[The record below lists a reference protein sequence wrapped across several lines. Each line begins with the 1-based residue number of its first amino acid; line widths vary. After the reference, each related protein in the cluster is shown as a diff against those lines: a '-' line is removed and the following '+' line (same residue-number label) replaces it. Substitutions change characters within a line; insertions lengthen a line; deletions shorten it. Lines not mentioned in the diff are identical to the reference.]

1 MEANISTATDLRS
14 ILDAFSQLSQP
25 SSIPATPEFQH
36 HHHHHQRRNSVIL
49 YHNQSCKSAPVNHIL
64 QVGLLG
70 QMHQTS
76 FDDNGTMTL
85 RQLADR
91 CVDTYFTCW
100 VRYPLVLPRH
110 DFMTWYASQPAP
122 EDSLI
127 VNALCSLVF
136 RHAVTHHYSAGLEPF
151 LDDPD
156 RLHRQEEFF
165 FGRAR
170 DALAQTLD
178 QPPDRFT
185 VIALTFLCIRTEP
198 SRRHHYGGM
207 AVSLLQQLDI
217 YPRMLDDDDDDDD
230 DYGLE
235 LDTRLWWYV
244 WQIDFFHWTAGHPKI
259 TPLLQHPNQ
268 RYDQVDVPRLFAA
281 HDPQD
286 ETTRIALLAQSHTLS
301 LWRLQT
307 DIISTLYEEDQA
319 ELTSE
324 QLAMF
329 DDRLRALDTLPHDAM
344 ARTRIRLEY
353 NATLIILHQLFTPDL
368 QQQQQQQQ
376 IDTLNNPTALASLKI
391 CLDAALEQL
400 DLLAGCIRS
409 PTQCAFDL
417 FELRR
422 VGQIL
427 AMASLVPGH
436 KIKTLERHLERTLDV
451 LAATPEGKIGTK
463 GWTEVAAY
471 LHAQRH
477 HPQPKKKKTKTAAA
491 AATTTMTP
499 QQQLGQKPLTGL
511 SSPVIISFAHKQQ
524 PPPRTPRPT
533 QTFVQATCNTFD
545 GNNQPRF
552 RYFNPRKMNKFLFI
566 DESR

>member
-1 MEANISTATDLRS
+1 MEANISTASDLRA
-14 ILDAFSQLSQP
+14 ILDAFSQLSWP
-25 SSIPATPEFQH
+25 SSIPTTPEYQH
-36 HHHHHQRRNSVIL
+36 HHPRRNSVIL
-49 YHNQSCKSAPVNHIL
+49 YRNQSCKSTPVNHIL

-70 QMHQTS
+70 QMHQPS
-76 FDDNGTMTL
+76 FDDNGFMTL

-91 CVDTYFTCW
+91 CVDTYFACW
-100 VRYPLVLPRH
+100 VRYPHVLPRH
-110 DFMTWYASQPAP
+110 DFMAWYVSQSAP

-136 RHAVTHHYSAGLEPF
+136 RHTVTHHFSAGLEPF

-178 QPPDRFT
+178 QPPDRLT
-185 VIALTFLCIRTEP
+185 VIALTFLCVRTEP

-207 AVSLLQQLDI
+207 AVSLLQQLEI
-217 YPRMLDDDDDDDD
+217 YPRMIGEDDDDD

-268 RYDQVDVPRLFAA
+268 RYDQVDVPRLFTG

-286 ETTRIALLAQSHTLS
+286 ETTRISLLAQTHTLS
-301 LWRLQT
+301 LWRLQN

-329 DDRLRALDTLPHDAM
+329 DARLRVLDTLPPHHDAT

-368 QQQQQQQQ
+368 QQKQPQ
-376 IDTLNNPTALASLKI
+376 ISTNPTALASLKI

-400 DLLAGCIRS
+400 DLLASCIRP

-422 VGQIL
+422 VGRIL
-427 AMASLVPGH
+427 AMASMVPGH
-436 KIKTLERHLERTLDV
+436 KDKDLERHLERTLDI

-463 GWTEVAAY
+463 GWNEVAAY
-471 LHAQRH
+471 LHAQQR
-477 HPQPKKKKTKTAAA
+477 PQSPKKKKTKTATS
-491 AATTTMTP
+491 TTTMTP

-511 SSPVIISFAHKQQ
+511 SSPVIISFSHKQQ

-533 QTFVQATCNTFD
+533 QTFVQATCNTFN